1 MTFAHNLLGADEC
14 RMGITALCDNVGR
27 RLRKRGMVCQ
37 TVQLGI
43 RDPEFHNRSRQV
55 TLERPTNSTRTLI
68 DLSMQLLLGHWPM
81 DKPVRLLSVTAANLL
96 PENQSCEQL
105 SLFDAAEDIQKRDRQ
120 HKLDQTVDALRQK
133 FGDQSVVFAHSV
145 KKKDKT

>member
-1 MTFAHNLLGADEC
+1 
-14 RMGITALCDNVGR
+14 
-27 RLRKRGMVCQ
+27 
-37 TVQLGI
+37 
-43 RDPEFHNRSRQV
+43 
-55 TLERPTNSTRTLI
+55 
-68 DLSMQLLLGHWPM
+68 M

-145 KKKDKT
+145 KKKDKTDKT

>member
-1 MTFAHNLLGADEC
+1 VLNLRYQKA
-14 RMGITALCDNVGR
+14 
-27 RLRKRGMVCQ
+27 
-37 TVQLGI
+37 
-43 RDPEFHNRSRQV
+43 
-55 TLERPTNSTRTLI
+55 TLE
-68 DLSMQLLLGHWPM
+68 DLELLVT
-81 DKPVRLLSVTAANLL
+81 VRCRVLRAANLL

-145 KKKDKT
+145 KKKDKTDKK